1 MEIFI
6 SSLSANEAGA
16 YISEFINVAEKT
28 PVQAYYG
35 LVNFD
40 STLYLNKIARQ
51 IGHVSQLH
59 FRILPEAGY
68 VEVRN
73 AHAIGAI
80 SHLSSNILDIKQYS
94 GILAENVVDTTALK
108 RDLQD
113 LYDSDGY
120 AVSLDLTM
128 KAYQMNQYAVINQ
141 AVARMGGPFFG
152 YASECLETAK
162 KLYEVGEVNLSIEL
176 LKHLRGDAEIIQ
188 EVLSDPR
195 IINTYLPVPIP
206 ITKLMA
212 IGLCTGIGLFVTI
225 NVGKLV
231 PILM

>member
-1 MEIFI
+1 MELFI
-6 SSLSANEAGA
+6 STLGANEATV

-73 AHAIGAI
+73 AHAIGR
-80 SHLSSNILDIKQYS
+80 SHLSSNILDTNNIRVFWRKTLWIQRQ
-94 GILAENVVDTTALK
+94 K
-108 RDLQD
+108 DLQD

-120 AVSLDLTM
+120 AIGLDLTM
-128 KAYQMNQYAVINQ
+128 KAYQMNQYTVINQ
-141 AVARMGGPFFG
+141 RLRNGWPFFG
-152 YASECLETAK
+152 YTSDCLETAK
-162 KLYEVGEVNLSIEL
+162 KLYEVGGKS
-176 LKHLRGDAEIIQ
+176 KH
-188 EVLSDPR
+188 
-195 IINTYLPVPIP
+195 
-206 ITKLMA
+206 
-212 IGLCTGIGLFVTI
+212 
-225 NVGKLV
+225 
-231 PILM
+231 

>member
-1 MEIFI
+1 MELFI
-6 SSLSANEAGA
+6 SSLSANEATA
-16 YISEFINVAEKT
+16 YISEFINVERT

-113 LYDSDGY
+113 LYDSDG
-120 AVSLDLTM
+120 
-128 KAYQMNQYAVINQ
+128 
-141 AVARMGGPFFG
+141 
-152 YASECLETAK
+152 
-162 KLYEVGEVNLSIEL
+162 
-176 LKHLRGDAEIIQ
+176 
-188 EVLSDPR
+188 
-195 IINTYLPVPIP
+195 
-206 ITKLMA
+206 
-212 IGLCTGIGLFVTI
+212 
-225 NVGKLV
+225 
-231 PILM
+231 